1 MKVVTL
7 ILVII
12 TLILLIMFNHKNYTT
27 VATCDN
33 GFTKEAES
41 LYTDK
46 GLIKWSS
53 PTTVYKIPEGVTCVI
68 THKRLDN
75 KSSY

>member
-1 MKVVTL
+1 MKLVTL
-7 ILVII
+7 ILV
-12 TLILLIMFNHKNYTT
+12 LLSISGCQNYTT

-68 THKRLDN
+68 THKRLDD